1 MNKEKIIDKNN
12 LINYIY
18 EKLSQYDIENK
29 CNSIEFYNYNG
40 LAFLTSSNNLIIN
53 YENIIEYF
61 YRLSLHKKISKY
73 KRNCY
78 INLNMQR
85 ICLHKICHI
94 LQKEKEDVILQHAS
108 LYESYLK
115 KKNMYSLNLYLNNPI
130 ERQANIFSYKE
141 LFNDLT
147 HTKKVLIED
156 YNKILKYGYS
166 VDDFP
171 ARIYFDNYD
180 DFNIVKAIIGDLTL
194 PYEKRTERGLNLT
207 KNELNNLIY

>member
-12 LINYIY
+12 LFNYIH
-18 EKLSQYDIENK
+18 EKLSHYDIENR

-61 YRLSLHKKISKY
+61 YRLSLYKKISKY
-73 KRNCY
+73 KRNRF

-85 ICLHKICHI
+85 ICLHEICHI
-94 LQKEKEDVILQHAS
+94 LQREKEDVILQHAN

-115 KKNMYSLNLYLNNPI
+115 KKDIYSLNLYLNNPI

-141 LFNDLT
+141 LFNDLNFD
-147 HTKKVLIED
+147 KKVVIED
-156 YNKILKYGYS
+156 YVKILKYGYS
-166 VDDFP
+166 VDNFP
-171 ARIYFDNYD
+171 AKIFFDNYD
-180 DFNIVKAIIGDLTL
+180 NFNFIENFINDLTIS
-194 PYEKRTERGLNLT
+194 YEKRVEKGLNLT
-207 KNELNNLIY
+207 KNEINKLIY

>member
-1 MNKEKIIDKNN
+1 
-12 LINYIY
+12 
-18 EKLSQYDIENK
+18 
-29 CNSIEFYNYNG
+29 
-40 LAFLTSSNNLIIN
+40 
-53 YENIIEYF
+53 
-61 YRLSLHKKISKY
+61 
-73 KRNCY
+73 
-78 INLNMQR
+78 
-85 ICLHKICHI
+85 
-94 LQKEKEDVILQHAS
+94 
-108 LYESYLK
+108 
-115 KKNMYSLNLYLNNPI
+115 MYSLNLYLNNPI